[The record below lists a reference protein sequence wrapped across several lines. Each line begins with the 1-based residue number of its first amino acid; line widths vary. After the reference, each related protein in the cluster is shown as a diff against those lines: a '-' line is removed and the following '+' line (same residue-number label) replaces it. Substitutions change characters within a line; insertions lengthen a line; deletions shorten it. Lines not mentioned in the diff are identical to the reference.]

1 MCPRV
6 VTYVNE
12 STYCSRNYKEK
23 VKPKV
28 EDGDANYFEYQT
40 ILSTIALSQIDLEP
54 DCILFSD
61 TLLDDQY
68 IETKMIDADRIKYT
82 KQRAQSV

>member
-1 MCPRV
+1 LAFVSAEQFAGGESALPSYMCPRV

-28 EDGDANYFEYQT
+28 EDGDANYFEY
-40 ILSTIALSQIDLEP
+40 
-54 DCILFSD
+54 
-61 TLLDDQY
+61 
-68 IETKMIDADRIKYT
+68 
-82 KQRAQSV
+82 